1 MVVRKRTTKRDWEW
15 GDKTALAKLSGI
27 SVQYLN
33 DILRGRRWPGHLLAS
48 RLARMS
54 RRMGYEIT
62 VAEWAIPELRRAGKN
77 PLFRKTG
84 GRR

>member
-1 MVVRKRTTKRDWEW
+1 MVVRNRTTKRDWEW
-15 GDKTALAKLSGI
+15 GDRAALAKLSGI
-27 SVQYLN
+27 SAQYLN

-48 RLARMS
+48 RLERMS

-62 VAEWAIPELRRAGKN
+62 VAEWALPCARREGKN
-77 PLFRKTG
+77 PLFRKG